1 MKKSYSF
8 TLKSSGLLTSL
19 KTDALILSEIRDNNF
34 DYTPKMWT
42 SLWDTGATTSCIS
55 KKIVDDLHLIPVGRK
70 NISTANGI
78 AEVKTYFVNIG
89 LPNQLTI
96 SNVLVSCAD
105 LGNDADI
112 LIGMDIIKYGDFAIS
127 NLNGKTTFSFRIPS
141 LEERDFCK

>member
-8 TLKSSGLLTSL
+8 TLRSNGYLNIL
-19 KTDALILSEIRDNNF
+19 KTEALILSKVRRKNTE
-34 DYTPKMWT
+34 YTPKMWT
-42 SLWDTGATTSCIS
+42 SIWDTGASTSCIN
-55 KKIVDDLHLIPVGRK
+55 KKIVDDLNLIPVGK
-70 NISTANGI
+70 KTISTANGI
-78 AEVKTYFVNIG
+78 TEALTYLVDIG

-96 SNVLVSCAD
+96 SNILVSCAD
-105 LGNDADI
+105 LGNDTDI